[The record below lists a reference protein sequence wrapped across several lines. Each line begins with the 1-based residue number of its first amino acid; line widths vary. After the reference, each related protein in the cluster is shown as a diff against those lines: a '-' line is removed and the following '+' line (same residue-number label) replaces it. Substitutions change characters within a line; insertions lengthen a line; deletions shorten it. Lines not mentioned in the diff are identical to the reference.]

1 MTTTTTDPDPRI
13 GTFDVDTWQAIPA
26 PKPGDCDPEERLGG
40 HCIVAG
46 DCDEADVWIEVT
58 AEYPEKV
65 AEFIV
70 QAVQNEWA
78 AVNSSVPVKVPDYD
92 LRDDLQSLTS
102 PWPGAVWIK
111 DVIAH
116 VEPELVKLREERD
129 LAIAHDRQPYP
140 TAWAY
145 TQACKALE
153 YHRQRA
159 DKAEAELAR
168 IGGGH

>member
-1 MTTTTTDPDPRI
+1 MTTTTIEADPRI
-13 GTFDVDTWQAIPA
+13 GTLDVSTWQAIPA

-40 HCIVAG
+40 YCVVAG

-58 AEYPEKV
+58 AEHPEKV

-70 QAVQNEWA
+70 QAVQNEYA
-78 AVNSSVPVKVPDYD
+78 SLTPAPSNAPDYD
-92 LRDDLQSLTS
+92 LRDDLQGLMS
-102 PWPGAVWIK
+102 PQPGAVWIK

-116 VEPELVKLREERD
+116 IEPELAKLREERD
-129 LAIAHDRQPYP
+129 LAVAHDRQPYP

-145 TQACKALE
+145 TQACRALE

-168 IGGGH
+168 IRGGR